1 MADTPVALA
10 AIGLTTAVLGI
21 VVKPLLKLLSA
32 NTKAQA
38 DVARAVQG
46 LTEETRKGNQEAAER
61 NGHLGEQNI
70 QIIELIARHNTDA
83 QDLGSKV
90 IEAVQN
96 VHEQH
101 VDTQIIEHAEGGDAT
116 NTKGAS
122 K

>member
-1 MADTPVALA
+1 MAEGPVALA

-32 NTKAQA
+32 NTNAQV
-38 DVARAVQG
+38 DVAKAIQG
-46 LTEETRKGNQEAAER
+46 LTEETRRGNQEAADR
-61 NGHLGEQNI
+61 NGHLGEQNV
-70 QIIELIARHNTDA
+70 QIIELIARHNADA
-83 QDLGSKV
+83 QHLGASV

-101 VDTQIIEHAEGGDAT
+101 VDTQIVEHSEGGDAI